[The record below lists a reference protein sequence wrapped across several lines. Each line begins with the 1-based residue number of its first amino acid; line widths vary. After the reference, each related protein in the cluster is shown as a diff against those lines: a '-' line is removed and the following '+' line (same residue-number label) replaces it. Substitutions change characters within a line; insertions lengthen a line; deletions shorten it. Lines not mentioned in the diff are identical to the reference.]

1 MDLSLEQLNKMFE
14 GDFSLTM
21 EGGAEGLACVYLGA
35 RKAINV
41 SRNYSESIF
50 HIRAQNY
57 S

>member
-14 GDFSLTM
+14 GDFLLTM

-41 SRNYSESIF
+41 SIF